1 MDGYRYW
8 FTGNSHTIIHFVHG
22 YQCYQCYQPTK
33 KHCCPLTCARLT
45 GYGAFA
51 PHAILADL
59 LKQERNGQAPLSIA
73 SAVPLGKEFW
83 VYTQQAKSPSHNSLV
98 SGSGIFWKH
107 VLWMRF
113 VYMCFVVAATAS
125 VVLR

>member
-33 KHCCPLTCARLT
+33 KNCCPLTCARLT

-59 LKQERNGQAPLSIA
+59 LKQERNGQAPCQL
-73 SAVPLGKEFW
+73 L
-83 VYTQQAKSPSHNSLV
+83 QQCH
-98 SGSGIFWKH
+98 
-107 VLWMRF
+107 
-113 VYMCFVVAATAS
+113 
-125 VVLR
+125 